1 MYDIK
6 TALLKDKLRKGTIM
20 RSSTKSRGL
29 RLLTFF
35 AFVMLACTIAIA
47 ENGNENSG
55 KKEVLTTLEQRMQKP
70 ISVEFRGE
78 SIDNVIAMMA
88 KYADVDIIKSPKV
101 EAEVTATLTDVPLE
115 EALGNIL
122 AAHGFGYITSKNLI
136 RIVPLEEITDRPER
150 LVTRIYRITYA
161 DVTEVEKALRKF
173 ISRGASLSSNP
184 GTSNIIVTDTES
196 RIKAIDTFIAEVDRI
211 TPQILVE
218 VRIYD
223 ITSKERLD
231 LGVQWQAGR
240 NTGGLDTSSGITTIG
255 TDPTSGPHYPFL
267 TGIFEGATNKA
278 TGPTGALRL
287 GWLNSGIDID
297 MVLRAEEDKINA
309 KLLAN
314 PRILVLD
321 NETAMIKIVSEIPY
335 QELTETAEGGAIG
348 TTSFREV
355 GVELEVIPH
364 VTRDKMI
371 RLRLTPK
378 FSIDTGEE
386 VAVGSGGVT
395 SAQPVIDRRE
405 ATTTLLIKDGETVVL
420 GGLRKKDVTQVINK
434 VPLLSDIPL
443 VGALFRFKGED
454 TVTSELVVFITPWV
468 VETPVMTEAE
478 RRAYEITEF
487 SGPEPVITKAEKARE
502 EAKEK
507 AK

>member
-1 MYDIK
+1 MKSFI
-6 TALLKDKLRKGTIM
+6 
-20 RSSTKSRGL
+20 KSRGL
-29 RLLTFF
+29 RFLTLL
-35 AFVMLACTIAIA
+35 AFVMLACAVAVA
-47 ENGNENSG
+47 ETGTEAAD
-55 KKEVLTTLEQRMQKP
+55 KKEVLTTLEERMLEK
-70 ISVEFRGE
+70 V
-78 SIDNVIAMMA
+78 SIDAIELPIQTVIRQLAE
-88 KYADVDIIKSPKV
+88 P
-101 EAEVTATLTDVPLE
+101 AEVDLIISPNVTGNVTVKLTDVPLV
-115 EALGNIL
+115 EALSNIL
-122 AAHGFGYITSKNLI
+122 VAHGFGYVADKNLI
-136 RIVPLEEITDRPER
+136 RISPFDEITDRPEI
-150 LVTRIYRITYA
+150 LVSRIYRITYA
-161 DVTEVEKALRKF
+161 DVGEVEDALKKF
-173 ISRGASLSSNP
+173 ISKQGSLSSNV
-184 GTSNIIVTDTES
+184 GTSNIIVTDTDS
-196 RIKAIDTFIAEVDRI
+196 KIKAIDTFIAEIDRI

-218 VRIYD
+218 ARIYD
-223 ITSKERLD
+223 ITAKDRLD
-231 LGVQWQAGR
+231 LGVEWQAGR
-240 NTGGLDTSSGITTIG
+240 NTGGFDTSSGITTIG
-255 TDPTSGPHYPFL
+255 EDSTSGPRNPFL
-267 TGIFEGATNKA
+267 TGVFEGVTNKA

-371 RLRLTPK
+371 RLGLTPR

-386 VAVGSGGVT
+386 VAVGSGGIT

-434 VPLLSDIPL
+434 VPLLGDIPL

-454 TVTSELVVFITPWV
+454 TVNSELVVFITPRII
-468 VETPVMTEAE
+468 EIPVLSEAE
-478 RRAYEITEF
+478 LKAYGVTEF
-487 SGPEPVITKAEKARE
+487 SGPEPTFTKAEK
-502 EAKEK
+502 KKSEK
-507 AK
+507 